1 MLTRMAPTTQV
12 VPKTVDMSL
21 SSARKRKLDA
31 LRSPDSKKDLFPLF
45 ASPSSSPSKCRSTKS
60 PLSMSPS
67 KKKSNPTLKQG
78 AHQNNKILR
87 YMQPKRLLPTFENCD
102 SSRASSPR
110 CSTSKASSPSITHE
124 QDDKENKLGLD
135 LRVSLVRIDDTTF
148 KEHSYC
154 IQHRSPK
161 KFCCNAASEF
171 VVQVLSDIV
180 IEEAQSPCKRLG
192 IPVPA
197 CISSLGCSHSE
208 DLGMLS
214 SYQDTVYA
222 TMLNTD
228 LQMTMIRSA
237 YNNLSKNLYPSPPT
251 VHCVFKLMKESADQS
266 IVALG
271 RSFLKRTL
279 DLYPPCT
286 PKLRNYY
293 IHVLNSSVNKVTI
306 PVGLWSLRSFEY
318 FDSVLMELEQH
329 IEGLLNPSQL
339 REKMKVPGIRK
350 IVKPKRFTESVS
362 PKKQP
367 RRGSRRES
375 NEVEELDTDISELKD
390 FDLEGLRS
398 ESQRK
403 KQLAEDAIKAMSP
416 EEKTSHI
423 FSRFEILVDI
433 LERDLVI
440 WFSRNSDYSKIR
452 DRLVCPL
459 VVMALWKPE
468 SDTGF
473 DSVHCRRI
481 LALYGS
487 AWMLQLH
494 PHHLRTLSRLVGLIA
509 EITAASEPN
518 IGNVY
523 PHVGDGCENLAR
535 KFGDVLSSTQMMPMK
550 TKAVANLKPE
560 WLRMLVS
567 ANMLRVNP
575 SASSMM
581 Q

>member
-1 MLTRMAPTTQV
+1 M
-12 VPKTVDMSL
+12 
-21 SSARKRKLDA
+21 
-31 LRSPDSKKDLFPLF
+31 
-45 ASPSSSPSKCRSTKS
+45 
-60 PLSMSPS
+60 
-67 KKKSNPTLKQG
+67 N
-78 AHQNNKILR
+78 
-87 YMQPKRLLPTFENCD
+87 
-102 SSRASSPR
+102 
-110 CSTSKASSPSITHE
+110 
-124 QDDKENKLGLD
+124 
-135 LRVSLVRIDDTTF
+135 
-148 KEHSYC
+148 
-154 IQHRSPK
+154 
-161 KFCCNAASEF
+161 
-171 VVQVLSDIV
+171 
-180 IEEAQSPCKRLG
+180 
-192 IPVPA
+192 
-197 CISSLGCSHSE
+197 
-208 DLGMLS
+208 
-214 SYQDTVYA
+214 
-222 TMLNTD
+222 
-228 LQMTMIRSA
+228 
-237 YNNLSKNLYPSPPT
+237 
-251 VHCVFKLMKESADQS
+251 CVFILQESADQS

-375 NEVEELDTDISELKD
+375 NEDTDISELKD

-440 WFSRNSDYSKIR
+440 WFSRNSDYSKISNFCITR

-575 SASSMM
+575 SASSMDLPTLLQPM
-581 Q
+581 CAATVLLWVSFLEAVMGFYHVKEAMNLLKRASRGLLKDELHSGCAASSQYQLNYKALLREIMAIYKLSSQLELENNADVPFLIRELLAL